1 VDQFGLAMD
10 GSAWHYR
17 NDRAR
22 ALNPTNRW
30 VENRPQLG

>member
-22 ALNPTNRW
+22 ALNPQTAGSKTEPN
-30 VENRPQLG
+30 